1 MNETKSYIQQSDRDE
16 YRNFC
21 HHHLKVVGRGLP
33 NELWHYTNAEG
44 LVGILKSGTIWATQ
58 VACLN
63 DTLEQRYFGDLV
75 HSAVKELR
83 AKNTDKR
90 IEVLLRIT
98 DLGLAAREFSTAGHF
113 VACFS
118 EVEDAL
124 GQWRGYGGGQCGY
137 AIGFAPTQVLEAT
150 QLRQGL
156 LAPMNY
162 DANVQAH
169 VVKDVLRMAQ
179 KYFLDGLSRENID
192 IEKWALDLV
201 IAFGNELDVF
211 ASVFKHP
218 KFLGEVERRIVTLLR
233 TGEHVALEFH
243 QKQTLLARHLP
254 IDISQTVD
262 GPRCL
267 PITSVYIGPGPSQQV
282 SRISVGDLLLKFGY
296 KDVPVRLS
304 QVPYRV
310 P

>member
-1 MNETKSYIQQSDRDE
+1 MNETKSYVQQSDRDE

-21 HHHLKVVGRGLP
+21 QHNLKFVGRGLP

-44 LVGILKSGTIWATQ
+44 LVGILSSGKIWATQ

-63 DTLEQRYFGDLV
+63 DTLEQKYFGDLV
-75 HSAVKELR
+75 HEAIKELR
-83 AKNTDKR
+83 AKNSDKR
-90 IEVLLRIT
+90 IEVLLRAA
-98 DLGLAAREFSTAGHF
+98 DLSLAAREFSTAGHF

-118 EVEDAL
+118 EVEDDL

-137 AIGFAPTQVLEAT
+137 AIGFAPQEILEAT
-150 QLRQGL
+150 QRRQGL
-156 LAPMNY
+156 LMPMCY
-162 DANVQAH
+162 DGKVQAH
-169 VVKDVLRMAQ
+169 VVNDVLRMAQ

-192 IEKWALDLV
+192 VEKWAVDFV
-201 IAFGNELDVF
+201 TDFGNELDVF

-218 KFLGEVERRIVTLLR
+218 KFVGEVERRIVTLLR
-233 TGEHVALEFH
+233 SGEHMALEFR

-254 IDISQTVD
+254 IDISHTVGD
-262 GPRCL
+262 RRCL

-282 SRISVGDLLLKFGY
+282 SRISVGDLLLKFGC
-296 KDVPVRLS
+296 KDVPVKLS